1 MPSKTN
7 ETKKGA
13 LKETQKNSKSS
24 TVKREKKN
32 EKEIVTQSKKNST
45 AKEFAVK
52 VAETIKEASK
62 KIIGSKPKAEDTK
75 KEVAKKSAS
84 PKTKKTTSKDTTVSK
99 TTASKSIDTKSTT
112 KPKEKP
118 STEKEAKTTSKTKST
133 SNTSTKRKND
143 IKISKTKSSK
153 NSYKTKNTK
162 TTKSTVKKTQKKSEP
177 VTVLEHYDLPYRY
190 NETIVRIL
198 YQTPN
203 TLFVYWDI
211 SDEDRNTLIQK
222 HGENVFYDTKPILIV
237 HNITKN
243 YSFEIEIND
252 FANSWYIRTQEPNC
266 SYVIELGRR
275 KIDKPEEY
283 IYIHSSNNIV
293 SPNDHILF
301 ENVNL
306 GNVLFRNVK
315 TNTLSSKDF
324 GSLKFINDMDK
335 LYGNLYDVYSRLYKD
350 ETINELT
357 MPTSGG
363 FINR

>member
-1 MPSKTN
+1 MPTKTKEIN
-7 ETKKGA
+7 EEKVKPAKKETVKKEEKKATKKA
-13 LKETQKNSKSS
+13 NTS
-24 TVKREKKN
+24 TSATKATTKK
-32 EKEIVTQSKKNST
+32 ST
-45 AKEFAVK
+45 A
-52 VAETIKEASK
+52 
-62 KIIGSKPKAEDTK
+62 TK
-75 KEVAKKSAS
+75 TTAKKATT
-84 PKTKKTTSKDTTVSK
+84 TKKTT
-99 TTASKSIDTKSTT
+99 TKKASTT
-112 KPKEKP
+112 KTVAKK
-118 STEKEAKTTSKTKST
+118 TTTRKVATKKAKT
-133 SNTSTKRKND
+133 
-143 IKISKTKSSK
+143 IAEVVE
-153 NSYKTKNTK
+153 Y
-162 TTKSTVKKTQKKSEP
+162 
-177 VTVLEHYDLPYRY
+177 YDLPYRY
-190 NETIVRIL
+190 NETTVKIL
-198 YQTPN
+198 AQTPT

-211 SDEDRNTLIQK
+211 SDDDRNTLIQK

-243 YSFEIEIND
+243 YSFEVEIND

-266 SYVIELGRR
+266 NYVIELGRR

-283 IYIHSSNNIV
+283 IYIHSSNNII

-306 GNVLFRNVK
+306 GNILFRNVK